1 LLTLLAGRKLL
12 LADDSITIQKVV
24 DLTFAD
30 EGVEVVSVANGKQ
43 ALERIEEVAP
53 DIVLADVHMPEM
65 NGYQVCEYIKENEKL
80 RHIPVM
86 LLIGSFEPF
95 DEAEA
100 RRVGADDTL
109 SKPFQS
115 IRRLVDR
122 VSSLLGSKQA
132 DHELQGAL
140 DQEAPTAELPTS
152 VSDAAEAETLS
163 TAELNVSTADTR
175 PLPEEVKTLA
185 DASAKLAQGMAANSS
200 LAVETRTN
208 GRNMESSFTDLKTKS
223 AATSEAGEVLLDLG
237 EFDSADQ
244 ILSDEFVLD
253 LDLETSSEPL
263 APALESVET
272 TESEVAESAAMQWG
286 GVEEEPETP
295 VAEETVAD
303 EVYTTH
309 AMAQPAPQ
317 EANRKESRMH
327 EATLS
332 EPPLG
337 QSHDMNEVGGR
348 GRITL
353 DQLAPEVIDAIARRA
368 VEHLSH
374 KVVEDIAWEVVPE
387 LSELLIKHQLEKTK
401 G

>member
-1 LLTLLAGRKLL
+1 MLAGRKLL

-30 EGVEVVSVANGKQ
+30 EGVDVVSVSNGKQ
-43 ALERIEEVAP
+43 ALEKIEEVVP

-86 LLIGSFEPF
+86 LLVGSFEPF

-109 SKPFQS
+109 TKPFQS

-122 VSSLLGSKQA
+122 VGSLLSGKQA
-132 DHELQGAL
+132 ADEPQTAVE
-140 DQEAPTAELPTS
+140 QEAQTAELPPP
-152 VSDAAEAETLS
+152 VVEPQEVETLS
-163 TAELNVSTADTR
+163 TEELNVVTADTL
-175 PLPEEVKTLA
+175 PLTVKPP
-185 DASAKLAQGMAANSS
+185 DASARLAQPATANTYR
-200 LAVETRTN
+200 AVETRTN
-208 GRNMESSFTDLKTKS
+208 GRNMESSFTELKPET

-237 EFDSADQ
+237 DFESADQ
-244 ILSDEFVLD
+244 VLSDDYILD
-253 LDLETSSEPL
+253 LGLETSSEPQ
-263 APALESVET
+263 ALES
-272 TESEVAESAAMQWG
+272 ESVTGENEVPGAAMQWG
-286 GVEEEPETP
+286 SVAETP
-295 VAEETVAD
+295 DSSISVGSAFEEASSTYPVD
-303 EVYTTH
+303 
-309 AMAQPAPQ
+309 QPHTQAAAIAPSPMPDSSSP
-317 EANRKESRMH
+317 EPRVGEYRGFNDAAASR
-327 EATLS
+327 
-332 EPPLG
+332 G
-337 QSHDMNEVGGR
+337 Q
-348 GRITL
+348 ITL

-387 LSELLIKHQLEKTK
+387 LSELLIKHQLEKTR

>member
-1 LLTLLAGRKLL
+1 MTLLAGRKLL

-53 DIVLADVHMPEM
+53 DIVLADVHMPEV

-122 VSSLLGSKQA
+122 VGSLLGNKEA

-140 DQEAPTAELPTS
+140 DQEAPTAELPTA

-175 PLPEEVKTLA
+175 PLPQEVKTLA

-200 LAVETRTN
+200 LALETPTN

-253 LDLETSSEPL
+253 LDLETSSEP
-263 APALESVET
+263 PALESAVET

-286 GVEEEPETP
+286 GVEEVPETT
-295 VAEETVAD
+295 VAEETLAD
-303 EVYTTH
+303 QVYTTH
-309 AMAQPAPQ
+309 AMDEPAPQ
-317 EANRKESRMH
+317 EANRIESRMH
-327 EATLS
+327 EAAFS
-332 EPPLG
+332 EPPVG
-337 QSHDMNEVGGR
+337 HSHDMNEVSG